1 MIKEIIEDKISQVG
15 YKKNELNTISFFSGA
30 LGLDIGLEK
39 EGFNILLACEFDK
52 ACRNTIVLNKPNLGL
67 IGDIRNYSV
76 AEIIKYSG
84 LKNKEEVDVI
94 VGGPPCQAFSTA
106 GKRLG
111 FADSRGNV
119 FLKYLEIIEEISPK
133 YFVIENVRGLM
144 SSILQIDEKDS
155 IIGQIPDCILNEKGS
170 SLYYVIKRLESAG
183 YNINFDLYNSANFG
197 TPQIRERVVIIGTK
211 DLKKV
216 NRLTPTHSENGEYD
230 LPKWRTL
237 KDAFKNLKNIDSHE
251 SITYSEKRAKL
262 YENLKSGQNWKDLP
276 INLQMEALG
285 KAFFLGGG
293 KTGFMRRL
301 NWNRPSPTVVT
312 NPAMPATDLCH
323 PTEIR
328 PLSVEEYK
336 VIQEFPIDWK
346 LAGNTTDKYKQI
358 GNAVPVGLGKAI
370 GREIKNHLNKLSTEK
385 YSSFK
390 HSRYLNTNY
399 DEFIKKLEKLN
410 VLENAY
416 SLFDKF

>member
-1 MIKEIIEDKISQVG
+1 MIKEVIEDKISKV
-15 YKKNELNTISFFSGA
+15 KVKEKELTTLSFFSGA
-30 LGLDIGLEK
+30 LGLDIGLER
-39 EGFNILLACEFDK
+39 EGFNVVLACEFDK
-52 ACRNTIVLNKPNLGL
+52 ACRNTITLNKPNIGL

-76 AEIIKYSG
+76 EDILKFSG
-84 LKNKEEVDVI
+84 LKNKNQVDVI

-144 SSILQIDEKDS
+144 SSILQIDEKDE
-155 IIGQIPDCILNEKGS
+155 IIEQIPLSILNEKGS
-170 SLYYVIKRLESAG
+170 SLYYVIKRLENAG

-211 DLKKV
+211 DSVKV

-230 LPKWRTL
+230 LPKWKTI
-237 KDAFKNLKNIDSHE
+237 KEAFKILQNIEKHE
-251 SITYSEKRAKL
+251 SIFYSEKRANL
-262 YENLKSGQNWKDLP
+262 YKNLKSGQNWRDLP
-276 INLQMEALG
+276 IDLQMEALG

-301 NWNRPSPTVVT
+301 NWERPSPTVVT

-323 PTEIR
+323 PSEIR
-328 PLSVEEYK
+328 PISVEEYK
-336 VIQEFPIDWK
+336 VIQEFPLDWK

-358 GNAVPVGLGKAI
+358 GNAVPVGLGRAI
-370 GREIKNHLNKLSTEK
+370 GREIKNHLYNLSTED
-385 YSSFK
+385 YITFK
-390 HSRYLNTNY
+390 HSRYLSTSY
-399 DEFIKKLEKLN
+399 DQFIKKIEKTTL
-410 VLENAY
+410 LENSY
-416 SLFDKF
+416 SLFD